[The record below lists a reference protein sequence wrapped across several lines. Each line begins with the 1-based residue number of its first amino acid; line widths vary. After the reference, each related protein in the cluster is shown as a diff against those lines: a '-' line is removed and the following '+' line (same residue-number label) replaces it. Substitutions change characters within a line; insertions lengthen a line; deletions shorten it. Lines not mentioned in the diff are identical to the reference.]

1 MKSNGSLKFLL
12 LLIIPALFMLS
23 GTMLKH
29 AQGPY
34 YLNFYDPTYVY
45 LINSLNLAQMSG
57 YGVGHFDHPG
67 TTVQTAG
74 AIIIKI
80 FHSLRN
86 SGDDIVA
93 DVLKNPEEYL
103 ILMNRI
109 FGFINTLFL
118 LLLGLFTL
126 KVSGNIWYSLMIQLS
141 PFSSIENFFGYIIV
155 APDNFLIFTSICML
169 GLLIYY
175 LYNEEENSLSKQA
188 IIVSFALVFAF
199 GMATKISFFPLA
211 VFPLLLIK
219 GTRGKITFIVI
230 SMIAFL
236 FFVLPA
242 IGNYGEFANW
252 VKDLFIRSGNYGEGD
267 ATIINPREF
276 LEHLVMIFEKDTFFL
291 ITYAVTIATTFLSLT
306 KRNFI
311 KTDPSMQRQFKLLI
325 AVSITM
331 TIQILIVAKQYRQ
344 HYMIPAFMLSIFSLS
359 LCASLLASFFNSMKI
374 IYGRIVIFVLI
385 VGWGTYQ
392 VLFNYDLGSFQKNE
406 AAKIDKMLR
415 EDFEGRFVVS
425 TFATAGKQPA
435 LAFGISYAGSQT
447 DRYRAMLCELQQNH
461 IFYNPWKKIFYSISN
476 ESIKDVLLKE
486 KKIIHQNWGYGI
498 HDFIKS
504 VDDSCSVSNT
514 SFTKIYTNGNGES
527 LYEVTVGD

>member
-1 MKSNGSLKFLL
+1 MKYLL
-12 LLIIPALFMLS
+12 LLIVPVLFWIS
-23 GTMLKH
+23 GTLLKE

-34 YLNFYDPTYVY
+34 YLNFYDPSYAY
-45 LINSLNLAQMSG
+45 LINSLNLAQMNG

-74 AIIIKI
+74 AVIVKI
-80 FHSLRN
+80 FYSLRN

-103 ILMNRI
+103 LLINRV
-109 FGFINTLFL
+109 FGMISTLFL
-118 LLLGLFTL
+118 LLLGISIL
-126 KVSGNIWYSLMIQLS
+126 KVSGNLAYALLIQCS
-141 PFSSIENFFGYIIV
+141 PFTSMENFYGYIIV
-155 APDNFLIFTSICML
+155 TPDNLLILTSVCLL
-169 GLLIYY
+169 GILIYY
-175 LYNEEENSLSKQA
+175 LHSKDENISSSPV
-188 IIVSFALVFAF
+188 IIVSFALVMAF
-199 GMATKISFFPLA
+199 GMATKISFFPMA

-219 GTRGKITFIVI
+219 GVKGKMTFIGVAL
-230 SMIAFL
+230 IAFIL
-236 FFVLPA
+236 FVLPA
-242 IGNYGEFANW
+242 IGNYEEFAKW
-252 VKDLFIRSGNYGEGD
+252 VKNLIIRSGHYGEGE
-267 ATIINPREF
+267 ATVINPNEF
-276 LEHLVMIFEKDTFFL
+276 FEHLGLIFKKDTFFL
-291 ITYAVTIATTFLSLT
+291 VTYAATIVAVILGLS
-306 KRNFI
+306 KRKLI
-311 KTDPSMQRQFKLLI
+311 STDESKQKQFKMLILVFI
-325 AVSITM
+325 AV

-435 LAFGISYAGSQT
+435 LAFGVSYAGSQT
-447 DRYRAMLCELQQNH
+447 DRYRTMLCELQQNH

-476 ESIKDVLLKE
+476 ESIKEALVRE